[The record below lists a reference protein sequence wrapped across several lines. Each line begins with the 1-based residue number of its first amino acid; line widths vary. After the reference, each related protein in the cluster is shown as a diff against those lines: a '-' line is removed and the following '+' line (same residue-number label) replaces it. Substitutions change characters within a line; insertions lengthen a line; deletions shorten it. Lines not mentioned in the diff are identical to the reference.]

1 VSIYHDRRP
10 ETFDVPSLC
19 VSLGYEVV
27 GTREAHAFVSAAGSL
42 VRQGW
47 IRKHGVR
54 PDTEL
59 TQASGDS
66 KRTHHKA
73 RYPLTFRPAAVTI
86 IEGLAASMDAMDA
99 AQLDLWSSA
108 ELERDDE

>member
-1 VSIYHDRRP
+1 MSIYGDRRP
-10 ETFDVPSLC
+10 ETFDVPTLC
-19 VSLGYEVV
+19 RSLGYEVV
-27 GTREAHAFVSAAGSL
+27 GTRAAHAFVSSAGSL
-42 VRQGW
+42 VRDVW
-47 IRKHGVR
+47 IQRHGVR

-59 TQASGDS
+59 TRASGDS